1 MAQIKIMK
9 DEIFDEVRTNL
20 ELRKEIADVEFVQQ
34 NSIRTLAISK
44 SDKLTR
50 YNVIVIIKRFLKLKT
65 LDEMF
70 ITREKR

>member
-1 MAQIKIMK
+1 MAEIKIMK

-44 SDKLTR
+44 SGKLTQ

>member
-1 MAQIKIMK
+1 MPKIKIMK
-9 DEIFDEVRTNL
+9 DEIFDEVRKNY
-20 ELRKEIADVEFVQQ
+20 ELRQEIAEVEFVQN
-34 NSIRTLAISK
+34 NSVRTLAIAK

-50 YNVIVIIKRFLKLKT
+50 YNVIVVIKRFLKLKS

>member
-1 MAQIKIMK
+1 MSKIKIMK
-9 DEIFDEVRTNL
+9 DEIFDEVRKNY
-20 ELRKEIADVEFVQQ
+20 ELRQEIADVEFVQN
-34 NSIRTLAISK
+34 NSVRTLAIAK

-50 YNVIVIIKRFLKLKT
+50 YNVIVVIKRFLKLKT